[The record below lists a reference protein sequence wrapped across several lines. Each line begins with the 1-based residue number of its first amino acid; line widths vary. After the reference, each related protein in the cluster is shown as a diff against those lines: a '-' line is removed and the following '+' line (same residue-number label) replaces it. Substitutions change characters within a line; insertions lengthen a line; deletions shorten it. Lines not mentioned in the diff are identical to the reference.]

1 MASDVDA
8 VIAAL
13 RTILGEAET
22 RVSEYRWKTHVV
34 NRWINQLPG
43 AWTGRWRHLK
53 LRSDFQR
60 SAPRADL
67 ISHVRATLA
76 YLETHREVIGSE
88 RRSWWPFGMSTP
100 QPTQEPQE
108 VAVEEVSSAGQVPR
122 TETVRVRPK
131 WLN

>member
-1 MASDVDA
+1 MAGDVGA

-13 RTILGEAET
+13 RTILHEAET

-43 AWTGRWRHLK
+43 AWRGRWRHLK

-60 SAPRADL
+60 STPRADL

-76 YLETHREVIGSE
+76 YLENHREAIAAE
-88 RRSWWPFGMSTP
+88 RRTW
-100 QPTQEPQE
+100 
-108 VAVEEVSSAGQVPR
+108 
-122 TETVRVRPK
+122 
-131 WLN
+131 